1 MVLILMS
8 VLAKYLHKENELK
21 QLQAELE
28 ALKVDDRLQKEIE
41 FKNRLE
47 AMMNEFGK
55 TKRDVITLLDPD
67 HATTGSKGAASSE
80 GRKKRKLKVYKNPH
94 TGEIIETRG
103 GNHKGL
109 RAWKDEYGEEAVNGW
124 VESEHE

>member
-1 MVLILMS
+1 MS
-8 VLAKYLHKENELK
+8 VLAKYLHKEHELK

-28 ALKVDDRLQKEIE
+28 ALKTDDRLQAEIE
-41 FKNRLE
+41 FKNRVE
-47 AMMNEFGK
+47 ALMIEYGK
-55 TKRDVITLLDPD
+55 TKRDVITLLSPENL
-67 HATTGSKGAASSE
+67 TTKGSIKSDND

-109 RAWKDEYGEEAVNGW
+109 KAWKEQYGDKAVNTW
-124 VESEHE
+124 IESEHE

>member
-1 MVLILMS
+1 MS

-28 ALKVDDRLQKEIE
+28 ALKADDRLQQEMD

-47 AMMNEFGK
+47 AMMAEYGK
-55 TKRDVITLLDPD
+55 SKRDVITLLDPG
-67 HATTGSKGAASSE
+67 HLTTSNKTETSND

-103 GNHKGL
+103 GNHKGI
-109 RAWKDEYGEEAVNGW
+109 RAWKDEYGEETVNG
-124 VESEHE
+124 